1 LVEFTL
7 SFITEKKRDLDGSQY
22 DGLQYKFA
30 VGLLASGGILEGSGE
45 NSAR

>member
-7 SFITEKKRDLDGSQY
+7 SFITEKRDLDGSQY

-30 VGLLASGGILEGSGE
+30 VELLPSGGILEGSGE